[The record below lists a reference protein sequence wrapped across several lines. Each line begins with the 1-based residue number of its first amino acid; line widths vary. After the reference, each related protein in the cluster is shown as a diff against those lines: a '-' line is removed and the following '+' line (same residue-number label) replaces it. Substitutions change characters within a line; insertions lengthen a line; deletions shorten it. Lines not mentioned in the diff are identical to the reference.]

1 MNKDRLMQILAV
13 AKREND
19 VMTLVRMLTEY
30 VPDSDYLL
38 DEATL
43 MRMGHLLE
51 MKLRDLNQAHR
62 DIFNQQG
69 FKSQVWR
76 QFSAPS
82 KKTQAKMEK
91 YIKMIDDSIV
101 SLEKRTR
108 KINNINQLNK
118 YLRSLA
124 FY

>member
-1 MNKDRLMQILAV
+1 
-13 AKREND
+13 
-19 VMTLVRMLTEY
+19 
-30 VPDSDYLL
+30 
-38 DEATL
+38 
-43 MRMGHLLE
+43 
-51 MKLRDLNQAHR
+51 R

-82 KKTQAKMEK
+82 KKKTQAKMEK
-91 YIKMIDDSIV
+91 YIEMIDDSIV

-108 KINNINQLNK
+108 KINSINQLNK